1 MTEKKPK
8 RQPRQRKPSFKW
20 ATLQE
25 VADHFCVHETTVL
38 RGTGVFAGL
47 RRVSLTE
54 GRTVVL
60 RSDFER
66 LDRELERQA
75 QPLDGGVVR
84 MDEHRKRA

>member
-1 MTEKKPK
+1 MTDKKPK
-8 RQPRQRKPSFKW
+8 RPPRQRKPSFKW

-38 RGTGVFAGL
+38 RGTGVFARL
-47 RRVSLTE
+47 RRVPLTE

-66 LDRELERQA
+66 LDRELEREA
-75 QPLDGGVVR
+75 QSLTGDLVQ

>member
-1 MTEKKPK
+1 MSKEKPK
-8 RQPRQRKPSFKW
+8 RQRKPSFKW

-38 RGTGVFAGL
+38 RGVGVFAGL
-47 RRVSLTE
+47 RRVALTE

-66 LDRELERQA
+66 LDRDLEREA
-75 QPLDGGVVR
+75 QSLAGDVLQ
-84 MDEHRKRA
+84 MDERRKRA